1 MAKRSAEIIAVG
13 ALWLAVAAP
22 SLAVDVSV
30 VGLFPNKAIV
40 TIDGGRP
47 RTLSV
52 GDPALNNVR
61 LISATPDVAVLE
73 IEGKRRTLGIGQG
86 VYSALQPRGHPVVTL
101 NADSTGHY
109 LTTGSI
115 NGGTVKFLVDTG
127 ATMVSLG
134 ASDAK
139 RLGIDYEK
147 GQRGTSNTANGIAS
161 VYRVKL
167 DAVKVGNIAL
177 TNVDGVVHESSDMP
191 FVLLG
196 MSFLGRLEI
205 RQDGQQMTMMQKY

>member
-1 MAKRSAEIIAVG
+1 MVKRSGEIIAVG
-13 ALWLAVAAP
+13 ALWLAVASP
-22 SLAVDVSV
+22 SQSADVSV

-52 GDPALNNVR
+52 GDPAFNNVR

-73 IEGKRRTLGIGQG
+73 IDGKRRTLGIGQG

-161 VYRVKL
+161 VYRIKL

>member
-1 MAKRSAEIIAVG
+1 MRVEVI
-13 ALWLAVAAP
+13 AVAAAWLGVAMP
-22 SLAVDVSV
+22 ALAVDVNV

-40 TIDGGRP
+40 TIDGGKP
-47 RTLSV
+47 KTLTA

-61 LISATPDVAVLE
+61 LISATPESAVLE
-73 IEGKRRTLGIGQG
+73 IDGKRRTLAIGQG

-101 NADSTGHY
+101 NADSSGHY
-109 LTTGSI
+109 LTTGTI

-134 ASDAK
+134 AADAK

-147 GQRGTSNTANGIAS
+147 GQRGTSNTANGIAM

-205 RQDGQQMTMMQKY
+205 RQDGQQMTMLQKY

>member
-1 MAKRSAEIIAVG
+1 M
-13 ALWLAVAAP
+13 WLGLAPPAA
-22 SLAVDVSV
+22 ATDVSV

-40 TIDGGRP
+40 SIDGGKP
-47 RTLSV
+47 KTLTA
-52 GDPALNNVR
+52 GDPAQHNVR
-61 LISATPDVAVLE
+61 LLSATADAAVFE
-73 IEGKRRTLGIGQG
+73 IDGKRRTLAIGQG
-86 VYSALQPRGHPVVTL
+86 VYSTLQPRGHPVVTL

-109 LTTGSI
+109 LATGSI

-147 GQRGTSNTANGIAS
+147 GQRGTSNTANGVAM

-167 DAVKVGNIAL
+167 DAVKLGNIAL

>member
-1 MAKRSAEIIAVG
+1 M
-13 ALWLAVAAP
+13 WLGLVLPAA
-22 SLAVDVSV
+22 ATDVSV

-40 TIDGGRP
+40 TIDGGKP
-47 RTLSV
+47 KTLTA
-52 GDPALNNVR
+52 GDATQNNVR
-61 LISATPDVAVLE
+61 LISATADAAVFE
-73 IEGKRRTLGIGQG
+73 IDGKRRTLAIGQG

-109 LTTGSI
+109 LTVGSI

-147 GQRGTSNTANGIAS
+147 GQRGTSNTANGIAT
-161 VYRVKL
+161 VYRIKL

-177 TNVDGVVHESSDMP
+177 TNIDGVVHESSDMP

>member
-1 MAKRSAEIIAVG
+1 MTKWRSEIIAIAVVWPG
-13 ALWLAVAAP
+13 LALPAMAT
-22 SLAVDVSV
+22 DVSV
-30 VGLFPNKAIV
+30 VGLFSNKAIV
-40 TIDGGRP
+40 TIDGGKP
-47 RTLSV
+47 KTLTA
-52 GDPALNNVR
+52 GDAAQNNVR
-61 LISATPDVAVLE
+61 LISATADAAVFE
-73 IEGKRRTLGIGQG
+73 IDGKRRTLAIGQG
-86 VYSALQPRGHPVVTL
+86 IYSALQPRGHPVVTL
-101 NADSTGHY
+101 NADSAGHY
-109 LTTGSI
+109 ISTGSI

-147 GQRGTSNTANGIAS
+147 GQRGTSNTANGIAM

-205 RQDGQQMTMMQKY
+205 RQDGQQMTLLQKY

>member
-73 IEGKRRTLGIGQG
+73 IDGKRRTLGIGQG

>member
-1 MAKRSAEIIAVG
+1 M
-13 ALWLAVAAP
+13 
-22 SLAVDVSV
+22 
-30 VGLFPNKAIV
+30 
-40 TIDGGRP
+40 
-47 RTLSV
+47 
-52 GDPALNNVR
+52 
-61 LISATPDVAVLE
+61 
-73 IEGKRRTLGIGQG
+73 
-86 VYSALQPRGHPVVTL
+86 VTL
-101 NADSTGHY
+101 NADSAGHY
-109 LTTGSI
+109 ISTGSI

-147 GQRGTSNTANGIAS
+147 GQRGTSNTANGIAM